1 MTTSCSPQ
9 QGEIYLAYLEFS
21 DKPGVG
27 KVRPVLILENE
38 EKQLVVT
45 VAKVTSV
52 SSGEVNSRFELKNW
66 QDYGLLKPSFVRYDQ
81 RFRVSIDKIL
91 NDKPL
96 GKLEIELFKAIT
108 EAIKKTCNDI

>member
-1 MTTSCSPQ
+1 MTTSCNPQ

-38 EKQLVVT
+38 KEQLVVA

-52 SSGEVNSRFELKNW
+52 PSGEDNSRIELKNW
-66 QDYGLLKPSFVRYDQ
+66 ENYGLLKPSFVRIDQ

-91 NDKPL
+91 RDEPL
-96 GKLEIELFKAIT
+96 GKVEDKVFSEIETRINASIR
-108 EAIKKTCNDI
+108 D

>member
-9 QGEIYLAYLEFS
+9 QGEIWLAYLEFS

-38 EKQLVVT
+38 EEQFIVA

-52 SSGEVNSRFELKNW
+52 GSGEDNSRVKLKNW
-66 QDYGLLKPSFVRYDQ
+66 KNYGLLKPSFVRIDQ

-91 NDKPL
+91 NDEAL
-96 GKLEIELFKAIT
+96 GKVEDAVFKDIETK
-108 EAIKKTCNDI
+108 IKGSIAG

>member
-1 MTTSCSPQ
+1 MTTSCNPQ
-9 QGEIYLAYLEFS
+9 QREIYLAYLEFS

-38 EKQLVVT
+38 KEQLVVA

-52 SSGEVNSRFELKNW
+52 PSGEDNSRIELKNW
-66 QDYGLLKPSFVRYDQ
+66 ENYGLLKPSFVRIDQ

-91 NDKPL
+91 RDEPL
-96 GKLEIELFKAIT
+96 GKVEDEIFSEIE
-108 EAIKKTCNDI
+108 IKINANIRD

>member
-1 MTTSCSPQ
+1 MTTSSKPEK
-9 QGEIYLAYLEFS
+9 GEIWLAYIEFS

-38 EKQLVVT
+38 EEQLVVT

-52 SSGEVNSRFELKNW
+52 AGDDNSRIELKNW
-66 QDYGLLKPSFVRYDQ
+66 KNYGLLKPSFVRIDQ

-91 NDKPL
+91 LDKPL
-96 GKLEIELFKAIT
+96 GKLEDDLFEDIERKV
-108 EAIKKTCNDI
+108 KTSIR

>member
-1 MTTSCSPQ
+1 MTILSSPK

-38 EKQLVVT
+38 KEQLVVA

-52 SSGEVNSRFELKNW
+52 PSGNDNSRIELKNW
-66 QDYGLLKPSFVRYDQ
+66 KSYGLLKLSFVRIDQ
-81 RFRVSIDKIL
+81 RFRISIDKIL
-91 NDKPL
+91 RDDPL
-96 GKLEIELFKAIT
+96 GKIEDEVFSEIEARLNASIH
-108 EAIKKTCNDI
+108 D

>member
-1 MTTSCSPQ
+1 M
-9 QGEIYLAYLEFS
+9 FS

-38 EKQLVVT
+38 KEQLVVA

-52 SSGEVNSRFELKNW
+52 ISGEDNSRIELKNW
-66 QDYGLLKPSFVRYDQ
+66 KHYGLLKPSFVRIGQ

-91 NDKPL
+91 RSEPL
-96 GKLEIELFKAIT
+96 GKVEDEMFSEIATKINASIR
-108 EAIKKTCNDI
+108 D